1 VRWRE
6 IADMES
12 DSGDLGVPPVDVMSA
27 ADLVRRAIRDIDADH
42 TADSNV
48 LLADLLCAAW
58 PTPRAQ
64 SQ

>member
-1 VRWRE
+1 
-6 IADMES
+6 
-12 DSGDLGVPPVDVMSA
+12 MSA
-27 ADLVRRAIRDIDADH
+27 ADLVSRAIRDIDAND
-42 TADSNV
+42 AAESNV

>member
-1 VRWRE
+1 
-6 IADMES
+6 MERDTGES
-12 DSGDLGVPPVDVMSA
+12 GVPPVDVMSA
-27 ADLVRRAIRDIDADH
+27 ACLVSRAIRDIDANG
-42 TADSNV
+42 AAESNL

>member
-1 VRWRE
+1 
-6 IADMES
+6 MEGNT
-12 DSGDLGVPPVDVMSA
+12 GDFGVPSVDVTGAS
-27 ADLVRRAIRDIDADH
+27 DVVRRAIRNIDAND
-42 TADSNV
+42 AAEGNV